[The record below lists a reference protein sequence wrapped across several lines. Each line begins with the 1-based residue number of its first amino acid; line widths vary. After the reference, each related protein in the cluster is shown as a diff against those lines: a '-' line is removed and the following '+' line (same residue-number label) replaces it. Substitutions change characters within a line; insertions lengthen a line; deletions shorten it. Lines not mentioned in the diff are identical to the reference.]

1 MMQVGHLV
9 AVLAHDRG
17 VEHACRRA
25 QIVQYRLHR
34 ILDHAGDFFAEA
46 LEIFQILGEL
56 PAGPAVLFDEGH
68 QNLSSQQAAEQGFV
82 RPVMN

>member
-34 ILDHAGDFFAEA
+34 VLHHTGDFFAKA

-56 PAGPAVLFDEGH
+56 PARPAVLLM
-68 QNLSSQQAAEQGFV
+68 NAIKISPANRRPNKALSV
-82 RPVMN
+82 RS